1 MDIQKE
7 TELLRNVPMFTKLD
21 PSKLKL
27 LAFTSQ
33 SLDFE
38 DGEILFKAGDAAD
51 CAYVIM
57 QGEAEILSETDVGE
71 IVAGVLGKNDL
82 IGEMAILTK
91 APRSATIR
99 ARGGLVALR
108 IGDDMFLKLLA
119 ENSEVALDV
128 MRQLSEKL
136 ARSHHQF
143 EELQSKL
150 QRLEGNRS
158 GAPAQ

>member
-7 TELLRNVPMFTKLD
+7 TQSLRNVPMFAKLD

-33 SLDFE
+33 SLHFD
-38 DGEILFKAGDAAD
+38 DGEVVFRVGDRAD
-51 CAYVIM
+51 CAYVVLE
-57 QGEAEILSETDVGE
+57 GEVEILAETDGGE
-71 IVAGVLGKNDL
+71 VVAGILGKNQL
-82 IGEMAILTK
+82 VGELAILTNSL
-91 APRSATIR
+91 RSATIR
-99 ARGGLVALR
+99 AKGEVVALR
-108 IGDDMFLKLLA
+108 IAEDMFLKLLA

-150 QRLEGNRS
+150 QRLEAR
-158 GAPAQ
+158 

>member
-1 MDIQKE
+1 
-7 TELLRNVPMFTKLD
+7 L
-21 PSKLKL
+21 
-27 LAFTSQ
+27 
-33 SLDFE
+33 
-38 DGEILFKAGDAAD
+38 
-51 CAYVIM
+51 
-57 QGEAEILSETDVGE
+57 
-71 IVAGVLGKNDL
+71 
-82 IGEMAILTK
+82 
-91 APRSATIR
+91 
-99 ARGGLVALR
+99 ALR
-108 IGDDMFLKLLA
+108 IADDMFLKLLA

>member
-7 TELLRNVPMFTKLD
+7 TESLRNVPMFAKLE

-33 SLDFE
+33 LLHFD
-38 DGEILFKAGDAAD
+38 DGEVMFRLGDRAD
-51 CAYVIM
+51 CAYVIIS
-57 QGEAEILSETDVGE
+57 GEVE
-71 IVAGVLGKNDL
+71 IVAETEAGEMVAGLLGENEL
-82 IGEMAILTK
+82 VGEMAILTNS
-91 APRSATIR
+91 PRSATIR
-99 ARGGLVALR
+99 ARGELVALR
-108 IGDDMFLKLLA
+108 IAEDMFLKLLA

-128 MRQLSEKL
+128 MRQLSQKL

-150 QRLEGNRS
+150 QRLEGT
-158 GAPAQ
+158 GATTQ